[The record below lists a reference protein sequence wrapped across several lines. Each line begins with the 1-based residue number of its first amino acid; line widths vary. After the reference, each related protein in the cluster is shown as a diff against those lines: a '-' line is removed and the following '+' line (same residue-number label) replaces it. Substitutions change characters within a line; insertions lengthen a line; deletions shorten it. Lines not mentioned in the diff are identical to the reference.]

1 VQAHKLLLLFTL
13 FIILGFSMIVWFYPS
28 NGDYRADNPFWNGLQ
43 TFEKQSNAIPIDDL
57 SSLPATTTGT
67 SLVIIPYTQC
77 TETELAQIRTYV
89 TNGGTLVL
97 LDDYGY
103 GNQILTSIGAG
114 IEFSGKQLVDPLF
127 DYHTKLLPRITD
139 FATNKITTNVSSIVF
154 NHATALKVTS
164 ATVAAYS
171 SSFSFLDQNNN
182 QKYEE
187 TEKTGPLPVIAH
199 QQIGQGHVI
208 AIADP
213 SLLINSMINLED
225 NQQLINN
232 TINFQ
237 TANPEVYIDQ
247 SHLTSTALDQS
258 KAALNVVYQAATA
271 PMGTI
276 ILVTALLAV
285 TFYPIIR
292 KVKQ

>member
-1 VQAHKLLLLFTL
+1 MQPRKILPLFTL
-13 FIILGFSMIVWFYPS
+13 FIILTFSLIIWFYPPTA
-28 NGDYRADNPFWNGLQ
+28 DFRVDNPFWNGLE
-43 TFEKQSNAIPIDDL
+43 TFDKQENANPIDTL
-57 SSLPATTTGT
+57 SNLPATATGT
-67 SLVIIPYTQC
+67 TLVIIPYTEY
-77 TETELAQIRTYV
+77 TETELTQIKTYV

-103 GNQILTSIGAG
+103 GNQILSNLGAG
-114 IEFSGKQLVDPLF
+114 IIFSGQQLIDPLF
-127 DYHTKLLPRITD
+127 NYHTKTLPKITD
-139 FATNKITTNVSSIVF
+139 FTTNKITANVSSILF

-171 SSFSFLDQNNN
+171 SSFSFIDENNN
-182 QKYEE
+182 QNHEATEE
-187 TEKTGPLPVIAH
+187 TGPLPVIAY

-213 SLLINSMINLED
+213 SLLINSMIKLDD

-232 TINFQ
+232 AINFQ
-237 TANPEVYIDQ
+237 KLNPEVYIDQ

-258 KAALNVVYQAATA
+258 KAALNVVYQAATS

-276 ILVTALLAV
+276 LLVTALLAV
-285 TFYPIIR
+285 AFYPIIR